1 MCAREFLLSALVGA
15 CGAVFAGSEVTVKVA
30 KPEMVSESDSYV
42 CVGRVCASTSVK
54 ISARVTGTLWEC
66 RGDEGVKV
74 KKGDLLFRI
83 EDTVYKANLQTAQ
96 AKLAELE
103 ARLKMAETEVAR
115 YAAGEAKGG
124 VSKIELDRAVLNRD
138 VLKAELAA
146 AQANVTLCQNDLDYC
161 TIRSPIDGVLGCGAF
176 DPGNNIGPG
185 SGTLRD
191 VLAVDPIDVV
201 VAVSERQ
208 LISCFDEHGSDGV
221 VGENKRSKIVLLR
234 SDGNP
239 YPIPLKVCAID
250 NKVDAATGTVQI
262 RLRGPNADG
271 GLMPGAYVK
280 LLVSE
285 IYETPQMGIPL
296 SAVVFEGEDRY
307 VYVVADG
314 KARKRKVELGDQ
326 TDNRIFVEKGLEKDE
341 TVAIAG
347 VHKLYDG
354 VAVTCPDAAAKV
366 D

>member
-1 MCAREFLLSALVGA
+1 MRGRKFLLAALVGA
-15 CGAVFAGSEVTVKVA
+15 CGAAWAGSEVTVKVA

-42 CVGRVCASTSVK
+42 CVGRVCASTAVK

-66 RGDEGVKV
+66 KGDEGDKV

-103 ARLKMAETEVAR
+103 AKLKMAETEVAR

-124 VSKIELDRAVLNRD
+124 VSKIELDRAILNRD
-138 VLKAELAA
+138 VLKAEISA

-176 DPGNNIGPG
+176 DPGNNVGPG

-191 VLAVDPIDVV
+191 VLAVDPIDVT

-208 LISCFDEHGSDGV
+208 MIHCFDTHGADGV
-221 VGENKRSKIVLLR
+221 SGENLRTKIVLLR
-234 SDGNP
+234 SDGKP
-239 YPIPLKVCAID
+239 YPIKLAVRAID
-250 NKVDAATGTVQI
+250 NKVAAATGTVQI
-262 RLRGPNADG
+262 RLRGSNADG
-271 GLMPGAYVK
+271 GLIPGAYVK

-285 IYETPQMGIPL
+285 IYETPRRSIPL
-296 SAVVFEGEDRY
+296 SAVVFEGDDRY
-307 VYVVADG
+307 VFVVADG

-326 TDNRIFVEKGLEKDE
+326 TDNRIFVEKGLEEDE
-341 TVAIAG
+341 TIAIAG

-354 VAVTCPDAAAKV
+354 VAVKV